1 MTSLGWSE
9 PVHEAVGDARPA
21 CPGVDVRA
29 LLARPHVPH
38 AGLVPQVT
46 HLRLVAPRGAVLDTA
61 DQK

>member
-1 MTSLGWSE
+1 MTRPQLE
-9 PVHEAVGDARPA
+9 PVHQTVGDARPA
-21 CPGVDVRA
+21 CPGVDVGT

-46 HLRLVAPRGAVLDTA
+46 HLRLVAPRGPVLDTA